1 MSVKGDNQRQAVG
14 GDQLNA
20 VFVVDMLFPERR
32 QMDFHRIEKV
42 APFIRR
48 VGSDPVASD
57 GSRHRVDRITLFIQR
72 QSDGRGRCAG
82 RRDLQGATELR
93 KILFDSLTLIGR
105 KRPRSG
111 VAKGVQ

>member
-1 MSVKGDNQRQAVG
+1 
-14 GDQLNA
+14 
-20 VFVVDMLFPERR
+20 
-32 QMDFHRIEKV
+32 MDFHRIEKV

-48 VGSDPVASD
+48 VGSESD

-72 QSDGRGRCAG
+72 QSDGCGRCAG